1 MEKNKIIIKGAREN
15 NLKDVDL
22 TIPKNKLVVMTGVSG
37 SGKSSLAFN
46 TIYAEG
52 QRRYMESL
60 SAYARQFL
68 GNSEKPD
75 VDSIEGLSPAISI
88 DQKSTSHNPRSTVGT
103 ITEIYDYLRLLY
115 ARIGKVYCPK
125 HKILIERK
133 SITAIVKEIFDYS
146 LDDKIMILAP
156 LVEQKKGTHD
166 VLLKSLKKEGF
177 LRVLINDE
185 IYNLDEEIKLNKN
198 NKYNIAIVVDRI
210 VLKKEDRSRLYEAIE
225 LGIKY
230 SNGLIKINNLSKK
243 TNHLFSQNLS
253 CKKCDF
259 SVPNLEPRFF
269 SFNSPAGFCQK
280 CHGLGFSLKADIN
293 LLIPN
298 FDLSIA
304 QGGIRYFK
312 NIVNTQNIEWQMFA
326 KICEYYNID
335 IDMPLKSIDKNIIKQ
350 ALKGT
355 DEMVSYV
362 IESKSGSIFK
372 RYDFI
377 EGPAS
382 AIERRYFETKSKSNR
397 NYYSTF
403 MSNKECPQCFGKR
416 LNYKALAVRVGDFN
430 IYEFCN
436 NNIKK
441 ALDIVNDL
449 KLDESDAKIA
459 NLVLK
464 EITNRLQFLFD
475 VGLSYLALNRAS
487 ATLSGGESQRIR
499 LATQIGSKLTGVLYV
514 LDEPSIGL
522 HQRDNLKLISTL
534 KHMRDLG
541 NTLIVVEHDEETILE
556 ADHVVDIGPLAGE
569 KGGELVVQGTPK
581 EIIATKESL
590 IGQYLSGKKQILVP
604 AKRRKGNN
612 KFLQIKKAQEN
623 NLKKINVKI
632 PLGKII
638 GITGVSGSGKSTLIN
653 QILYPALNNNLSL
666 SYKKVG
672 KHEMVLGMQNIDRII
687 NISQDPIGR
696 TPRSNPATYTSV
708 FDDIRDIFARTNLAK
723 ERGYLKGRFSF
734 NVPGGRCEKCQGDGV
749 IKIEMHFLPD
759 VYITCEECLGKRYNN
774 ETLDVR
780 YKGKNIADI
789 LALTA
794 EQALHFFEN
803 QPKLKTKLKAVVDVG
818 LSYIKLG
825 QSATTL
831 SGGEAQRV
839 KLAKE
844 LQKKGTGKTLYIL
857 DEPTTGLH
865 IDDIS
870 KLINVLNT
878 IVNKG
883 DTIITI
889 EHNLEVIKICDYLI
903 DLGPEGGDLGG
914 QVVAVGTP
922 EQVAKNPKS
931 YTGKFLKKM
940 L

>member
-1 MEKNKIIIKGAREN
+1 MEIKKIIVKGAREN
-15 NLKDVDL
+15 NLKNMDIE
-22 TIPKNKLVVMTGVSG
+22 IPKNKLVVMTGVSG

-75 VDSIEGLSPAISI
+75 VDAIEGLSPAISI

-115 ARIGKVYCPK
+115 ARVGKVYCPK
-125 HKILIERK
+125 HNILIERK
-133 SITAIVKEIFDYS
+133 SIAAIVKEIFS
-146 LDDKIMILAP
+146 KCLDDKILILSP
-156 LVEQKKGTHD
+156 VVEQKKGTHD
-166 VLLKSLKKEGF
+166 VLLKNLKKEGF
-177 LRVLINDE
+177 LRVLINKE
-185 IYNLDEEIKLNKN
+185 IYNLDEKITLIKN
-198 NKYNIAIVVDRI
+198 NKYDISIVVDRI
-210 VLKKEDRSRLYEAIE
+210 ALTKDDRSRLYDAIE
-225 LGIKY
+225 VATKY
-230 SNGLIKINNLSKK
+230 SDGLVQINNISNKESY
-243 TNHLFSQNLS
+243 LFSQNHS

-269 SFNSPAGFCQK
+269 SFNSPAGFCDK
-280 CHGLGFSLKADIN
+280 CHGLGFSLKTDIN

-298 FDLSIA
+298 PNLSISS
-304 QGGIRYFK
+304 GGILYYK
-312 NIVNTQNIEWQMFA
+312 NIANTQNIEWQMFSI
-326 KICEYYNID
+326 ICDYYDLD
-335 IDMPLKSIDKNIIKQ
+335 INLPIKSLDQK
-350 ALKGT
+350 ALKKALRGT
-355 DEMVSYV
+355 DKPFSYK
-362 IESKSGSIFK
+362 IYSKSGNIFN
-372 RYDFI
+372 RFDTI

-382 AIERRYFETKSKSNR
+382 VIERRYFETSSKSNR
-397 NYYSTF
+397 NYYSSF
-403 MSNKECPQCFGKR
+403 MSNKQCPKCYGAR
-416 LNYKALAVRVGDFN
+416 LNYKALAVKVGTLN
-430 IYEFCN
+430 IFEFCN
-436 NNIKK
+436 NNIQK
-441 ALDIVNDL
+441 ALTIIKNL
-449 KLDESDAKIA
+449 NLDESDQKIA
-459 NLVLK
+459 NLVIK
-464 EITNRLQFLFD
+464 EITNRLEFLFD
-475 VGLSYLALNRAS
+475 VGLSYLSLNRAS

-569 KGGELVVQGTPK
+569 KGGELVAQGTPQ
-581 EIIATKESL
+581 EIMKNKTSL
-590 IGQYLSGKKQILVP
+590 IGKYLTGKKQIFVP
-604 AKRRKGNN
+604 TKRRVGN
-612 KFLQIKKAQEN
+612 KCFLEVIKAQEN

-632 PLGKII
+632 PLGKIV

-653 QILYPALNNNLSL
+653 QILYPALNNNLHL
-666 SYKKVG
+666 SYKQVG
-672 KHEMVLGMQNIDRII
+672 KHKMVTGMQNIDRII

-708 FDDIRDIFARTNLAK
+708 FDDVRDIFAKTNLAK

-759 VYITCEECLGKRYNN
+759 VYINCEECSGKRYNN
-774 ETLDVR
+774 ETLDVK
-780 YKGKNIADI
+780 YKGKNVADV

-794 EQALHFFEN
+794 EQALDFFQN
-803 QPKLKTKLKAVVDVG
+803 QPKLKTKLQAVCDVG

-865 IDDIS
+865 IDDIA

-889 EHNLEVIKICDYLI
+889 EHNLEVIKICDHII

-914 QVVAVGTP
+914 EVIAQGTP
-922 EQVAKNPKS
+922 EQVAKNPRS